1 MPEMQLK
8 RRKAMNRVNIKKGK
22 VGRNAAGGYEKI
34 SALVGYFGAVG
45 SGETTLAEGKYALLT
60 STNDM
65 TAYGISEAANA
76 LLYHHITEYFR
87 MGGKGAQLYVLNV
100 AKGEGGKY
108 ANLINDEAVTGLIA
122 DSDGQVFNIG
132 FCYIPDKVTLV
143 DGIPDEMSTAIVDAQ
158 LLADWARQG
167 GRPVHVVLECAGLST
182 VTAATMANMREL
194 KVEGAALDCP
204 QVSVMIGQD
213 WGFAETLT
221 GAAQKYA
228 AVGSLLGCM
237 AAQPVSYN
245 IGEVATMILTDSN
258 RGNWV
263 NAGLS
268 SHERVKDKEK
278 ELESL
283 NAKGYILGEYYS
295 GVVCLNDD
303 HVCARIVVDKDGNM
317 SESTIA
323 MSRTNCKVIREL
335 YAAYL
340 QKVKTT
346 VPVDPVTGKLT
357 TGMVKYFEDI
367 GNDIFANMAAKQELS
382 GGETEV
388 DEDSNLM
395 TGERTLE
402 VFFRWVPMGCIGS
415 IEGTVNIKSSI

>member
-1 MPEMQLK
+1 M
-8 RRKAMNRVNIKKGK
+8 
-22 VGRNAAGGYEKI
+22 
-34 SALVGYFGAVG
+34 
-45 SGETTLAEGKYALLT
+45 
-60 STNDM
+60 
-65 TAYGISEAANA
+65 
-76 LLYHHITEYFR
+76 LYHHITEYFR

-100 AKGEGGKY
+100 AKGEGDKY
-108 ANLINDEAVTGLIA
+108 VNLINDEVVTGLIA
-122 DSDGQVFNIG
+122 ESDGQVFNIG

-143 DGIPDEMSTAIVDAQ
+143 DGIPDEMTTAIVDAQ

-167 GRPVHVVLECAGLST
+167 GRPVHVVLECAGLGD
-182 VTAATMANMREL
+182 VTAAAMANLRDL
-194 KVEGAALDCP
+194 KVENAALDCP

-213 WGFAETLT
+213 WSFAETLT
-221 GAAQKYA
+221 GMEKKYA

-245 IGEVATMILTDSN
+245 IGEVATMILTDAN

>member
-65 TAYGISEAANA
+65 TAYGISEPANA

-245 IGEVATMILTDSN
+245 IGEVATMILTDAN

-402 VFFRWVPMGCIGS
+402 VFFRWMPMGCIGS

>member
-1 MPEMQLK
+1 MS
-8 RRKAMNRVNIKKGK
+8 RVNIKKGK
-22 VGRNAAGGYEKI
+22 VGRNAAGGYEKV

-45 SGETTLAEGKYALLT
+45 SGETTLAEGKYALLA
-60 STNDM
+60 SVNDM
-65 TAYGISEAANA
+65 AAYGISEAANA
-76 LLYHHITEYFR
+76 LLYHHVTEYFR
-87 MGGKGAQLYVLNV
+87 MGGKGTQLYVLNV
-100 AKGEGGKY
+100 AKGEGDKY
-108 ANLINDEAVTGLIA
+108 ADLINDEAVTKLIA
-122 DSDGQVFNIG
+122 ESDGQVFNVG
-132 FCYIPDKVTLV
+132 FCYLPDKVTLV
-143 DGIPDEMSTAIVDAQ
+143 DGMPDEMTGAIVEAQ

-167 GRPVHVVLECAGLST
+167 GRPVHAVLECAGLGD
-182 VTAATMANMREL
+182 VTAATMANLREL

-213 WGFAETLT
+213 WSFAGKLT
-221 GAAQKYA
+221 GMEQKYA

-245 IGEVATMILTDSN
+245 IGEVATMMLTDAN

-278 ELESL
+278 ELEGL
-283 NAKGYILGEYYS
+283 NRKGYILGEYYS

-335 YAAYL
+335 YGAYQ
-340 QKVKTT
+340 QKVKST

-402 VFFRWVPMGCIGS
+402 VYFRWVPMGCIGR
-415 IEGTVNIKSSI
+415 IEGTVNVKSSI

>member
-1 MPEMQLK
+1 MS
-8 RRKAMNRVNIKKGK
+8 NRVNIRKGK
-22 VGRNAAGGYEKI
+22 VGRNAAGGYEKV

-45 SGETTLAEGKYALLT
+45 SGETTLAEGKYALLA
-60 STNDM
+60 SVNDM
-65 TAYGISEAANA
+65 TAYGISETANA

-100 AKGEGGKY
+100 AKGENGKY
-108 ANLINDEAVTGLIA
+108 ADLINDEAVMKLIA
-122 DSDGQVFNIG
+122 ESDGRVFNLG
-132 FCYIPDKVTLV
+132 FAYIPEKVTMV
-143 DGIPDEMSTAIVDAQ
+143 DGMPDEMTGAIVEAQ

-167 GRPVHVVLECAGLST
+167 GRPLHVVLECAGLNN
-182 VTAATMANMREL
+182 VMAAAMGSLREL
-194 KVEGAALDCP
+194 KVEGVALDCP

-213 WGFAETLT
+213 WGFAEMLT
-221 GAAQKYA
+221 GMEQKYA

-245 IGEVATMILTDSN
+245 IGEVATMMLTDAS

-278 ELESL
+278 ELEGL
-283 NAKGYILGEYYS
+283 NRKGYILGEYYS

-335 YAAYL
+335 YGAYQ
-340 QKVKTT
+340 QKVKST

-402 VFFRWVPMGCIGS
+402 VYFRWVPMGCIGS
-415 IEGTVNIKSSI
+415 IEGTVNVKSSI

>member
-143 DGIPDEMSTAIVDAQ
+143 DGDRKS
-158 LLADWARQG
+158 
-167 GRPVHVVLECAGLST
+167 VV
-182 VTAATMANMREL
+182 
-194 KVEGAALDCP
+194 
-204 QVSVMIGQD
+204 
-213 WGFAETLT
+213 
-221 GAAQKYA
+221 
-228 AVGSLLGCM
+228 
-237 AAQPVSYN
+237 
-245 IGEVATMILTDSN
+245 
-258 RGNWV
+258 
-263 NAGLS
+263 
-268 SHERVKDKEK
+268 
-278 ELESL
+278 
-283 NAKGYILGEYYS
+283 
-295 GVVCLNDD
+295 
-303 HVCARIVVDKDGNM
+303 
-317 SESTIA
+317 
-323 MSRTNCKVIREL
+323 
-335 YAAYL
+335 
-340 QKVKTT
+340 
-346 VPVDPVTGKLT
+346 
-357 TGMVKYFEDI
+357 
-367 GNDIFANMAAKQELS
+367 
-382 GGETEV
+382 
-388 DEDSNLM
+388 
-395 TGERTLE
+395 
-402 VFFRWVPMGCIGS
+402 
-415 IEGTVNIKSSI
+415 

>member
-1 MPEMQLK
+1 MS
-8 RRKAMNRVNIKKGK
+8 NRVNIRKGK
-22 VGRNAAGGYEKI
+22 MGRNAAGGYEKV

-45 SGETTLAEGKYALLT
+45 NGETTLAEGKYALLA
-60 STNDM
+60 SVNDM
-65 TAYGISEAANA
+65 TAYGISETANA

-100 AKGEGGKY
+100 AKGENGKY
-108 ANLINDEAVTGLIA
+108 ADLINDEAVMKLIA
-122 DSDGQVFNIG
+122 ESDGRVFNLG
-132 FCYIPDKVTLV
+132 FAYIPEKVTMV
-143 DGIPDEMSTAIVDAQ
+143 DGMPDEITGAIVEAQ

-167 GRPVHVVLECAGLST
+167 GRPLHVVLECAGLNN
-182 VTAATMANMREL
+182 VMAATMGSLREL
-194 KVEGAALDCP
+194 KVEGVALDCP

-213 WGFAETLT
+213 WGFAERLT
-221 GAAQKYA
+221 GMEQKYA

-245 IGEVATMILTDSN
+245 IGEVATMMLTDAS

-278 ELESL
+278 ELEGL
-283 NAKGYILGEYYS
+283 NRKGYILGEYYS

-335 YAAYL
+335 YEAYQ
-340 QKVKTT
+340 QKVKST

-402 VFFRWVPMGCIGS
+402 VYFRWVPMGCIGS
-415 IEGTVNIKSSI
+415 IEGTVNVKSSI

>member
-182 VTAATMANMREL
+182 VTAATMASMREL

-245 IGEVATMILTDSN
+245 IGEVATMILTDAN

-402 VFFRWVPMGCIGS
+402 VFFRWMPMGCIGS

>member
-1 MPEMQLK
+1 MSS
-8 RRKAMNRVNIKKGK
+8 RVNIKKGK
-22 VGRNAAGGYEKI
+22 VGRNAAGGYEKV
-34 SALVGYFGAVG
+34 SALAGYFGAVG
-45 SGETTLAEGKYALLT
+45 SGETMLAEGKYALLA
-60 STNDM
+60 SVNDM
-65 TAYGISEAANA
+65 AAYGISEAANT

-100 AKGEGGKY
+100 AKEENGKY
-108 ANLINDEAVTGLIA
+108 ADLINDEAVTKLIA
-122 DSDGQVFNIG
+122 ESDGRVFNLG
-132 FCYIPDKVTLV
+132 FAYIPKTVTMV
-143 DGIPDEMSTAIVDAQ
+143 DGMPDEMTSAIVEAQ

-167 GRPVHVVLECAGLST
+167 GRPLHVVLECAGLNN
-182 VTAATMANMREL
+182 VTAATMGSLREL

-213 WGFAETLT
+213 WGFAEKLT
-221 GAAQKYA
+221 GMEQKYA

-245 IGEVATMILTDSN
+245 IGEVATMMLTDAN

-268 SHERVKDKEK
+268 SHERVKNKEK
-278 ELESL
+278 ELEGL
-283 NAKGYILGEYYS
+283 NGKGFILGEYYS

-323 MSRTNCKVIREL
+323 MSRTNCKVMREL

-340 QKVKTT
+340 QKVKST
-346 VPVDPVTGKLT
+346 VAVDPTTGKLT

-367 GNDIFANMAAKQELS
+367 GNDIFANMAARQELS

-388 DEDSNLM
+388 NEDSNLM

>member
-221 GAAQKYA
+221 GVAQKYA

-245 IGEVATMILTDSN
+245 IGEVATMILTDAN

-295 GVVCLNDD
+295 EVVCLNDD

-317 SESTIA
+317 SESTIT

>member
-108 ANLINDEAVTGLIA
+108 ANLINDEAVTGLIT

-221 GAAQKYA
+221 GVAQKYA

-346 VPVDPVTGKLT
+346 VPVDAVTGKLT

>member
-245 IGEVATMILTDSN
+245 IGEVATMILTDAN

-340 QKVKTT
+340 QMVKTT

-402 VFFRWVPMGCIGS
+402 VFFRWMPMGRIGS

>member
-1 MPEMQLK
+1 
-8 RRKAMNRVNIKKGK
+8 MNRVNIKKGK

-60 STNDM
+60 TTNDM
-65 TAYGISEAANA
+65 AAYGISEAANA

-100 AKGEGGKY
+100 AKGEGDKY
-108 ANLINDEAVTGLIA
+108 VNLINDEVVTGLIA
-122 DSDGQVFNIG
+122 ESDGQVFNIG

-143 DGIPDEMSTAIVDAQ
+143 DGIPDEMTTAIVDAQ

-167 GRPVHVVLECAGLST
+167 GRPVHVVLECAGLGD
-182 VTAATMANMREL
+182 VTAAAMANLRDL
-194 KVEGAALDCP
+194 KVENAALDCP

-213 WGFAETLT
+213 WSFAETLT
-221 GAAQKYA
+221 GMEKKYA

-245 IGEVATMILTDSN
+245 IGEVATMILTDAN

>member
-1 MPEMQLK
+1 MS
-8 RRKAMNRVNIKKGK
+8 RVNIKKGK
-22 VGRNAAGGYEKI
+22 VGRNAAGGYEKV
-34 SALVGYFGAVG
+34 SALVGYFGAIG

-100 AKGEGGKY
+100 AKGEGDKY

-122 DSDGQVFNIG
+122 ESDGQVFNIG
-132 FCYIPDKVTLV
+132 FCYVPDKVTLV
-143 DGIPDEMSTAIVDAQ
+143 DGIPDEMTTAIVDAQ

-167 GRPVHVVLECAGLST
+167 GRPLHVVLECAGLNT
-182 VTAATMANMREL
+182 VTAATMANLRDL

-204 QVSVMIGQD
+204 QVSVMVGQD

-221 GAAQKYA
+221 GMEQKYA
-228 AVGSLLGCM
+228 AVGSMLGCM

-245 IGEVATMILTDSN
+245 IGEVATMILTDAN

-335 YAAYL
+335 YAAYQ

-346 VPVDPVTGKLT
+346 VPVDAVTGKLT

-388 DEDSNLM
+388 DGDSNLM

>member
-60 STNDM
+60 TTNDM
-65 TAYGISEAANA
+65 AAYGISEAANA

-100 AKGEGGKY
+100 AKGEGDKY
-108 ANLINDEAVTGLIA
+108 VNLINDEVVTGLIA
-122 DSDGQVFNIG
+122 ESDGQVFNIG

-143 DGIPDEMSTAIVDAQ
+143 DGIPDEMTTAIVDAQ

-167 GRPVHVVLECAGLST
+167 GRPVHVVLECAGLGD
-182 VTAATMANMREL
+182 VTAAAMANLRDL
-194 KVEGAALDCP
+194 KVENAALDCP

-213 WGFAETLT
+213 WSFAETLT
-221 GAAQKYA
+221 GMEKKYA

-245 IGEVATMILTDSN
+245 IGEVATMILTDAN

>member
-1 MPEMQLK
+1 MS
-8 RRKAMNRVNIKKGK
+8 RVNIKKGK
-22 VGRNAAGGYEKI
+22 VGRNAGGSYEKV
-34 SALVGYFGAVG
+34 SALVGHFGVVG
-45 SGETTLAEGKYALLT
+45 SGATTLAEGMSALLT
-60 STNDM
+60 SVNDM
-65 TAYGISEAANA
+65 AAYGISEAANA

-100 AKGEGGKY
+100 GKTEGGKY
-108 ANLINDEAVTGLIA
+108 ADLINDEAVTRMVA
-122 DSDGQVFNIG
+122 ESDGQVFNLG
-132 FCYIPDKVTLV
+132 FAYVPATVTLV
-143 DGIPDEMSTAIVDAQ
+143 NGIPDEMTEAIVEAQ

-167 GRPVHVVLECAGLST
+167 GRPLHVVLECAGLGD
-182 VTAATMANMREL
+182 VTAAAMANLRDL
-194 KVEGAALDCP
+194 KVEGAGLDCP

-213 WGFAETLT
+213 WSFAETLT
-221 GAAQKYA
+221 GMEKKYA

-245 IGEVATMILTDSN
+245 IGEVATMMLTDVN

-268 SHERVKDKEK
+268 SHERVKEKEK
-278 ELESL
+278 ELEGL

-323 MSRTNCKVIREL
+323 MSRTNCKVVREL
-335 YAAYL
+335 YGAYQ
-340 QKVKTT
+340 QKVKST

-395 TGERTLE
+395 TGERTLK
-402 VFFRWVPMGCIGS
+402 VYFRWVPMGCIGS

>member
-1 MPEMQLK
+1 
-8 RRKAMNRVNIKKGK
+8 MNRVNIKKGK

-167 GRPVHVVLECAGLST
+167 GRPVHVVLKCAGLST

-245 IGEVATMILTDSN
+245 IGEVATMILTDAN

-346 VPVDPVTGKLT
+346 VPVDAVTGKLT

>member
-1 MPEMQLK
+1 
-8 RRKAMNRVNIKKGK
+8 
-22 VGRNAAGGYEKI
+22 
-34 SALVGYFGAVG
+34 
-45 SGETTLAEGKYALLT
+45 
-60 STNDM
+60 
-65 TAYGISEAANA
+65 
-76 LLYHHITEYFR
+76 
-87 MGGKGAQLYVLNV
+87 
-100 AKGEGGKY
+100 
-108 ANLINDEAVTGLIA
+108 
-122 DSDGQVFNIG
+122 
-132 FCYIPDKVTLV
+132 
-143 DGIPDEMSTAIVDAQ
+143 
-158 LLADWARQG
+158 
-167 GRPVHVVLECAGLST
+167 
-182 VTAATMANMREL
+182 
-194 KVEGAALDCP
+194 
-204 QVSVMIGQD
+204 
-213 WGFAETLT
+213 
-221 GAAQKYA
+221 
-228 AVGSLLGCM
+228 
-237 AAQPVSYN
+237 
-245 IGEVATMILTDSN
+245 MILTDAN

-346 VPVDPVTGKLT
+346 VPVDAVTGKLT

-388 DEDSNLM
+388 DGDSNLM